1 MSGLQ
6 TWHTFDVHDGGVG
19 QPYDLAIKTQDW
31 TIRFNMRDRGKGQLH
46 DLGSEY
52 RVGEMFQERPGLLS
66 A

>member
-1 MSGLQ
+1 
-6 TWHTFDVHDGGVG
+6 VHDGGVG

>member
-1 MSGLQ
+1 ML
-6 TWHTFDVHDGGVG
+6 
-19 QPYDLAIKTQDW
+19 DLAIKTQDW